1 MGTKLSQHLF
11 WGGSI
16 YHRLSR
22 CIRKASFSNVLQRSA
37 TSASTRYNT
46 KISSMRLNV
55 TTCQFKFHFRVTAA
69 HTTPSTTEPSRRE
82 ENDLNGMAIF
92 LLPFK

>member
-37 TSASTRYNT
+37 TSASSRYDT
-46 KISSMRLNV
+46 KISSMRLDDAK
-55 TTCQFKFHFRVTAA
+55 FKFHSRVTAA
-69 HTTPSTTEPSRRE
+69 HTTPSTTEPSRE